1 MRMKYKCKI
10 TLGLDCYNES
20 QSDTGIRVLTY
31 KLFDLFYIEIH
42 RTQRREAHWLTLR
55 NLQQPSL

>member
-20 QSDTGIRVLTY
+20 QGENGSRHESTNI
-31 KLFDLFYIEIH
+31 DLLYIEIH
-42 RTQRREAHWLTLR
+42 TTQRREAH
-55 NLQQPSL
+55 